1 MKTRITTLPKKCL
14 KFEAYI
20 FLPDNNASIRDLR
33 YHASRTPG
41 NLIVYDEYGKKI
53 VKRYA
58 FDSLSEAMAVVEKI
72 RRGMVYKRTKGVL
85 RK

>member
-1 MKTRITTLPKKCL
+1 MRTRVTTIPKKCL

-20 FLPDNNASIRDLR
+20 FLPDKNATMRDLR
-33 YHASRTPG
+33 YHASRTSG

-72 RRGMVYKRTKGVL
+72 RRGMVYKRTKGL
-85 RK
+85 LK

>member
-1 MKTRITTLPKKCL
+1 MIELYTTLQ
-14 KFEAYI
+14 
-20 FLPDNNASIRDLR
+20 ASIINAL
-33 YHASRTPG
+33 SQIIG
-41 NLIVYDEYGKKI
+41 NSGYDEYGKKI